1 MSLSETLPKTH
12 VAAAINFVADR
23 NPDGVWSNLTPH
35 LRTQVLRP
43 REVHLRDARCLSEA
57 PQLDREGFAIVR
69 HRVENADWSDEC
81 WLAEVY
87 IPACVELV
95 RSLTG
100 AGHAAPMHAGVLL
113 RDSAGR
119 EGAPAAD
126 FVHLDNTREAVAQF
140 LEHAVPAEIRAQY
153 GRVRVFNVWRATTPP
168 PQDVPLALCD
178 QRTVDEAD
186 WVIGRTVEPMCPEG
200 VPYIASLPNPA
211 HRWFFF
217 SDVTPEEAVVFKGY
231 DSDADQPFGCLHGAF
246 RHPDPGAV
254 AVPRAS
260 AEMRVFVLT

>member
-1 MSLSETLPKTH
+1 MSISEVLADSQ
-12 VAAAINFVADR
+12 VVAAINFVADR

-35 LRTQVLRP
+35 LRTQALRAHD
-43 REVHLRDARCLSEA
+43 VQLGDARRLADA
-57 PQLDREGFAIVR
+57 PRLDREGFAVTH
-69 HRVENADWSDEC
+69 HRIKNADWSNER
-81 WLAEVY
+81 WVTESY

-95 RSLTG
+95 RGLTG

-140 LEHAVPAEIRAQY
+140 LEHAVPADIRARY
-153 GRVRVFNVWRATTPP
+153 RRVRVFNVWRVTTPP

-186 WVIGRTVEPMCPEG
+186 WVVGRTVEPMCAEG
-200 VPYIASLPNPA
+200 VPYIASLPNPTQ
-211 HRWFFF
+211 RWFFF
-217 SDVTPEEAVVFKGY
+217 SDVTPDEVVVFKGY
-231 DSDADQPFGCLHGAF
+231 DSDPDQPFGCLHGAF

-254 AVPRAS
+254 SVPRAS